1 MYHFGA
7 IQAVKLNSTSGNA
20 AGTFKAYVTNSSN
33 GSNVFLQATESEVVF
48 NEDSGSVVFRVE
60 GDGNANLFYI
70 DAANDRVGIGSNNPH
85 STFDVKTS
93 TDGRILFAD
102 NSGDPDIIAVNN
114 ANSAYAN
121 LKLEGN
127 TIVGRIS
134 GNERF
139 KIDANGNTLVREND
153 IEGSASST
161 VALQIGN
168 ATNNDVI
175 HSRNKTSS
183 GAVYHLF
190 MKFDN
195 MAPDDNSSYFINA
208 RDNSTLRFV
217 VYSDG
222 DVQNHDNSYSGISDE
237 KLKEQIKDASSQW
250 DDIKALK
257 IRKYKMKE
265 EIANKGDS
273 DNLWKLG
280 VVAQEVE
287 ALGMSGLVT
296 TNKDVDDETK
306 EDLGTTTKAV
316 KYSILYM
323 KAVKA
328 LQEAMTRI
336 ETLEAKVAKLE
347 GE

>member
-1 MYHFGA
+1 
-7 IQAVKLNSTSGNA
+7 
-20 AGTFKAYVTNSSN
+20 
-33 GSNVFLQATESEVVF
+33 
-48 NEDSGSVVFRVE
+48 
-60 GDGNANLFYI
+60 
-70 DAANDRVGIGSNNPH
+70 
-85 STFDVKTS
+85 
-93 TDGRILFAD
+93 
-102 NSGDPDIIAVNN
+102 
-114 ANSAYAN
+114 
-121 LKLEGN
+121 
-127 TIVGRIS
+127 
-134 GNERF
+134 
-139 KIDANGNTLVREND
+139 
-153 IEGSASST
+153 
-161 VALQIGN
+161 
-168 ATNNDVI
+168 
-175 HSRNKTSS
+175 
-183 GAVYHLF
+183 